1 MLILLYIHKS
11 KPQQGHLASHCQ
23 VGPGDLSLVRLV
35 ADTVPGG
42 GEAGAGLLVVQN
54 GAPWFHHDLRQENG
68 ELAGL
73 VLENLP
79 ETWTLVVLVAVL
91 VLVDSIHVLIVDV
104 PSFLSFPPNG

>member
-42 GEAGAGLLVVQN
+42 GEAGAGLL
-54 GAPWFHHDLRQENG
+54 GCWSFRTGHHDFTMICDRKMESW
-68 ELAGL
+68 L
-73 VLENLP
+73 VWFWRICQKHEH
-79 ETWTLVVLVAVL
+79 W
-91 VLVDSIHVLIVDV
+91 SY
-104 PSFLSFPPNG
+104 S